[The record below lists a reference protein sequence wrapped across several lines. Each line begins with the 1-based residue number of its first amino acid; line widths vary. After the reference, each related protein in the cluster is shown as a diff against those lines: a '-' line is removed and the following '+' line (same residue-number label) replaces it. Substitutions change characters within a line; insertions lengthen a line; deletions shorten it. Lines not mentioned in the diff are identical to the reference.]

1 VSHQL
6 SESLEIG
13 YRIKNKTQ
21 EEQGMGDKVQENLNN
36 ALKLENIFDFRKAK
50 AIYEDLKRSDIP
62 DNITQV
68 VNFRLEDMDH
78 LITEKK
84 LYQRIHDNG
93 RKVLSEIGMDI
104 AGSPELMEILIEAD
118 AIDYDNESAIFIP
131 LKKAYI
137 DHCLEQCPRNWSA
150 NPGKNT
156 FGTGATPPF
165 LKRIDDDE
173 LRQANRSE
181 FENIVHSAARND
193 DVIGIFSLPVATDK
207 SITAFEVAQLMEKGY
222 SGLKMTATKGF
233 SDDEMKFL
241 AGKDDWVDGTSL
253 ITSFTQMNTMVT
265 PFLRS
270 ARSGAN
276 LLLLD
281 LTIAGSSGPGSPEA
295 LLTQIHAQ
303 VLFMMVVAQTVNPGV
318 LCLHGGIPG
327 VTEAGGDLSYSSSHQ
342 TFINAAM
349 ARVNT
354 WITKFPS
361 AQSGGSTS
369 ISDLTSEAIFESELS
384 RNTLRKYG
392 VHIIRH
398 AMGAMGSLNYF
409 SLEKFEEDCKRERK
423 NLRLFSI
430 APVDKGIIPL
440 YTPEDNEAMVGI
452 REIAVK
458 GGPKNAEHTLSK
470 VDSFINWEKTINTA
484 AEKKLY
490 YPNINDTVIEMIG
503 KGIIVP

>member
-1 VSHQL
+1 MSDRAK
-6 SESLEIG
+6 ESLS
-13 YRIKNKTQ
+13 K
-21 EEQGMGDKVQENLNN
+21 
-36 ALKLENIFDFRKAK
+36 ALELEKEFRFREAK
-50 AIYEDLKRSDIP
+50 AIYTDLKQSEIPEDIIRTV
-62 DNITQV
+62 D
-68 VNFRLEDMDH
+68 FRLEDMDH
-78 LITEKK
+78 LIAEKDT
-84 LYQRIHDNG
+84 YQRIHDNG
-93 RKVLSEIGMDI
+93 KKVLCEIGMNI
-104 AGSPELMEILIEAD
+104 AESPELMEILMEAD
-118 AIDYDNESAIFIP
+118 AVDFDRESAVFVP
-131 LKKAYI
+131 LKETYI
-137 DHCLEQCPRNWSA
+137 DQCLEKCPRTWSGD
-150 NPGKNT
+150 PGKNT

-165 LKRIDDDE
+165 LKRIGDNE

-181 FENIVHSAARND
+181 FEDIVRSVSRNED
-193 DVIGIFSLPVATDK
+193 MIGIFSLPVATDR
-207 SITAFEVAQLMEKGY
+207 SITAYEVASLMEKGY
-222 SGLKMTATKGF
+222 AGLKMTATKGF

-253 ITSFTQMNTMVT
+253 ITTFSPMKTMVS

-303 VLFMMVVAQTVNPGV
+303 VLFMIVIAQTVNPGV

-342 TFINAAM
+342 PLINAAM

-354 WITKFPS
+354 WISKLPS

-369 ISDLTSEAIFESELS
+369 IPELTSEGIFESELS

-398 AMGAMGSLNYF
+398 AMGALGSLNFF
-409 SLEKFEEDCKRERK
+409 SLEKFEEDCARERK
-423 NLRLFSI
+423 NLKLFSK
-430 APVDKGIIPL
+430 APIDKGVIPL
-440 YTPEDNEAMVGI
+440 YTPVDHETLRGI
-452 REIAVK
+452 REIAEK
-458 GGPKNAEHTLSK
+458 GGPKNAEHTLRT
-470 VDSFINWEKTINTA
+470 VESFIGWEKAINQA
-484 AEKKLY
+484 ASKKLY

-503 KGIIVP
+503 KGMMVP